1 MNACLLNWTK
11 FATSDLRELNVDK
24 EVIYSPYGP
33 KNEFFVV
40 NNWAE
45 LTRVPAMKV
54 LT

>member
-1 MNACLLNWTK
+1 MYLSHQD
-11 FATSDLRELNVDK
+11 TSRDHVELNVDK